1 MNIRKADLRDRP
13 AAESLWAYCFE
24 KPSDPF
30 FQWYFSDVC
39 RMDEVL
45 LGESGGR
52 TACSLHR
59 RPYSLSLRGRVMPV
73 DYLVGVAT
81 HPAAR
86 GRGMAGRLLEGAF
99 RTADEEGKPAVILM
113 PSDAA
118 LYSKAG
124 FAFYAHQWRR
134 EAAPERLAPLGRRSS
149 RSGVP
154 DSSGDWADMDDIY
167 RDYTAGRQGWA
178 LRDEAFWKLHLEGQ
192 MKEGYAA
199 VVYGDTGPSGYLWY
213 SIEDRVMTVSEMA
226 FRGEEG
232 RRGLYAYMAGHR
244 GSVDRCIW
252 YEPLDDRSFLYWQD
266 GAEHTYI
273 ENRTF
278 PFMMCRLTD
287 PSAAFSGCACPPDM
301 TGGVTLALEDPVLR
315 DKSGLYRLS
324 CENGMITAER
334 ALQGEPALCLREE
347 GAAQML
353 FGAASVEEL
362 LRRGWAESVSRRESS
377 FREAVNWLSRAF
389 PRRRTWINEWY

>member
-1 MNIRKADLRDRP
+1 MNIRKAGLQDRP

-39 RMDEVL
+39 HMDEVL
-45 LGESGGR
+45 LGELGGS
-52 TACSLHR
+52 AVCSLHR
-59 RPYSLSLRGRVMPV
+59 RPYCLSLRGHVLPV

-86 GRGMAGRLLEGAF
+86 GRGLAGQLLEGAF
-99 RTADEEGKPAVILM
+99 RAAEEEGKPAVILM
-113 PSDAA
+113 PSDAV
-118 LYSKAG
+118 LYRKAG

-134 EAAPERLAPLGRRSS
+134 EAAPERLSLLGQKPVRA
-149 RSGVP
+149 GM
-154 DSSGDWADMDDIY
+154 ADGSESWSVMGDIY
-167 RDYTAGRQGWA
+167 RSYTAGREGWA
-178 LRDEAFWKLHLEGQ
+178 LRDEAFWKLHAAGQ
-192 MKEGYAA
+192 RKEGFTA
-199 VVYGDTGPSGYLWY
+199 VVYGEKGPSGYLWY
-213 SIEDRVMTVSEMA
+213 SIDDRILTVSEMA
-226 FRGEEG
+226 FRNEEG

-252 YEPLDDRSFLYWQD
+252 YEPLDDRSFLYWSD

-273 ENRTF
+273 QNRTF

-287 PSAAFSGCACPPDM
+287 PAAAFSGCICPEELQ
-301 TGGVTLALEDPVLR
+301 GGVTVALEDPVLKE
-315 DKSGLYRLS
+315 KSGLYRIG
-324 CENGMITAER
+324 CDNGKIRAEKT
-334 ALQGEPALCLREE
+334 LQGEPALCLREE

-353 FGAASVEEL
+353 FGAASVSDL
-362 LRRGWAESVSRRESS
+362 LRCGWAEPVSRKEGLFRES
-377 FREAVNWLSRAF
+377 VQWLDQAF